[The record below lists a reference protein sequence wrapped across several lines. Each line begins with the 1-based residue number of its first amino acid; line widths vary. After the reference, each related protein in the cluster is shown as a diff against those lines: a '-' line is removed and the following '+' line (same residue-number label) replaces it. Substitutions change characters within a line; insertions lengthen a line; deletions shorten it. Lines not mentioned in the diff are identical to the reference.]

1 MTVAVLYAAD
11 FARRHTRGDYE
22 SSWLTSDREGATPA
36 KRSSSY
42 SLLIVTP
49 EGKVMRKRRILA
61 RDDAEAAQCAKAL
74 RCEWNLE
81 LWKGSTLIGEF
92 PALP

>member
-1 MTVAVLYAAD
+1 MKAVGLK
-11 FARRHTRGDYE
+11 
-22 SSWLTSDREGATPA
+22 SDREAATPA
-36 KRSSSY
+36 TGSSSY
-42 SLLIVTP
+42 RLLFVTP
-49 EGKVMRKRRILA
+49 DGKVMHTRRILA

-74 RCEWNLE
+74 RCDWSME

>member
-1 MTVAVLYAAD
+1 MKVAGLK
-11 FARRHTRGDYE
+11 
-22 SSWLTSDREGATPA
+22 SDREGATPA
-36 KRSSSY
+36 TSSSSY

-74 RCEWNLE
+74 RCEWTME
-81 LWKGSTLIGEF
+81 LWKGNTLIGEF
-92 PALP
+92 PALL

>member
-1 MTVAVLYAAD
+1 MPPTLRAVTREETMKVA
-11 FARRHTRGDYE
+11 G
-22 SSWLTSDREGATPA
+22 LTSDREGATPA